1 MSVPRKTLHWMVSAL
16 VMVSVLMSSLFF
28 AASPAQA
35 QDEPPNAEAES
46 ARGVGLSQEAKAK
59 VADGYAP
66 LAAKAAADGTVR
78 VLAILDVPDLE
89 GDEGDVGAEAAQR
102 EVVAQAQE
110 LLLEAL
116 ADKNPTHVTRFEVFP
131 FIAMTVDA
139 AGLDALVASPAVT
152 AVQEDGMNEISLSDS
167 TAIVRAP
174 EAWGAGF
181 DGTGWT
187 VAILD
192 TGVDKAHP
200 MFAGGKVVSEACYS
214 GANGYATSVCPG
226 GVPESTAVGSG
237 VPCYMGDCTHGTHV
251 AGIAAGRNTSL
262 PLYGVAPGAN
272 IIAIQVFSDYFGET
286 YTWDSD
292 YAKGLERVYVLR
304 SSYNIASVNMSLGG
318 GEYKSYC
325 DSSKPAVKRAIDKL
339 RGAKI
344 ATVIASG
351 NNGFKD
357 AMSSPSCISSAVAV
371 GATDKSDYVASFS
384 NSDSML
390 KLLAPGVDIYSSVPG
405 NAYDSYQGTSMA
417 TPHVAGAWAVYRQ
430 ARPSASVSEALG
442 AFRSTGKKITDY
454 YNGRKTPR
462 LDLAGAVG
470 KFVKPTAVPTLYWP
484 TGGMMLD
491 YSAAE
496 FGWSHV
502 ALASKYKITVKKG
515 TSTVFSKTV
524 NTSDV
529 CDPLS
534 GECWY
539 YGTKILPTGSFTWT
553 VKPASLAGAGVE
565 SAAGTFST
573 PNVLPAAVGLVSP
586 VGSYNYFN
594 PEFTWNFTGPP
605 VGDKYKLEIWKG
617 ASKIFT
623 KTYLRTAICNP
634 GFCSIPAPKTFL
646 AGAYSY
652 RITPWNPL
660 GYGPY
665 TGGTFDV
672 AFNGFASEFNGDHT
686 GWTERKPS
694 IGTWFDG
701 GSDFYTWYGP
711 NYTWA
716 SANHA
721 SFEGNL
727 DYTAVMDRDGDEW
740 ASNGIFIHGSTN
752 TKRWGGLVSGYAF
765 NYVNGDAD
773 GGYYSIWRYASG
785 AARAVVPWTYT
796 SSISRTGYNTLR
808 VTWING
814 VMNFYINGT
823 LLYSGTQNGIK
834 TGVAGVHSFVADWWD
849 NMDYFYVDRAQ
860 LTIPIAGAGAEALWP
875 LEVEVDPA
883 SVTGSP
889 AGPFISMAEYQ
900 ARMSLEPAM
909 TQELWDQKAAACEA
923 AGLDICPTK

>member
-1 MSVPRKTLHWMVSAL
+1 MSVPRKTLQWMVSAL

-46 ARGVGLSQEAKAK
+46 ARGVGLSKEAKAK
-59 VADGYAP
+59 VADGYDP

-78 VLAILDVPDLE
+78 VLVVLDVPDLE
-89 GDEGDVGAEAAQR
+89 GEEGDVSAEAAQR
-102 EVVAQAQE
+102 EVVAQAQD

-131 FIAMTVDA
+131 FMAMTVDA

-152 AVQEDGMNEISLSDS
+152 AVQEDGINEAFLSDS
-167 TAIVRAP
+167 TKIVRAP
-174 EAWGAGF
+174 EAWGAGY

-192 TGVDKAHP
+192 TGVDKNHP

-214 GANGYATSVCPG
+214 GANGVATSVCPG

-237 VPCYMGDCTHGTHV
+237 VPCYMGQCSHGTHV
-251 AGIAAGRNTSL
+251 AGIAAGKNTSL
-262 PLYGVAPGAN
+262 PLYGVAPGAS
-272 IIAIQVFSDYFGET
+272 IIAIQVFSDYYGGT

-292 YAKGLERVYVLR
+292 YVKGLERVYVLR
-304 SSYNIASVNMSLGG
+304 TSYNIASVNMSLGG
-318 GEYKSYC
+318 GKYKSYC

-339 RGAKI
+339 RGVKI

-351 NNGFKD
+351 NDGFTD
-357 AMSSPSCISSAVAV
+357 GMGSPSCISSAVAV
-371 GATDKSDYVASFS
+371 GATDKFDYVASFS
-384 NSDSML
+384 NYDSML

-405 NAYDSYQGTSMA
+405 NAYDSYDGTSMA

-442 AFRSTGKKITDY
+442 AFRSTGKKITDWR
-454 YNGRKTPR
+454 NGKKTPR

-484 TGGMMLD
+484 TGGIMTE
-491 YSAAE
+491 YSAVE

-502 ALASKYKITVKKG
+502 DLASKYKITVKKG
-515 TSTVFSKTV
+515 TKTVFSKTV

-534 GECWY
+534 GQCWY
-539 YGTKILPTGSFTWT
+539 YGTKIFPTGSFTWT
-553 VKPASLAGAGVE
+553 VKPASLAGSGPE
-565 SAAGTFST
+565 SAPGAFST
-573 PNVLPAAVGLVSP
+573 PNTLPAAVGLISP
-586 VGSYNYFN
+586 NGNYNYWG
-594 PEFTWNFTGPP
+594 PEFIWGYTAPP

-617 ASKIFT
+617 TSKIFT

-634 GFCSIPAPKTFL
+634 GGCSIPAPKTFL
-646 AGAYSY
+646 AGSY
-652 RITPWNPL
+652 TYRVTPWNPL
-660 GYGPY
+660 GYGPAAD
-665 TGGTFDV
+665 GAFNV
-672 AFNGFASEFNGDHT
+672 AFNGFVSEFNGDHT
-686 GWTERKPS
+686 GWLERRPS
-694 IGTWFDG
+694 IGAWFQ
-701 GSDFYTWYGP
+701 SSTDFYSWYGP
-711 NYTWA
+711 NYSWA

-727 DYTAVMDRDGDEW
+727 DYTAVMDRNGDPY

-752 TKRWGGLVSGYAF
+752 AKRWGGLSSGYAF
-765 NYVNGDAD
+765 NYVN

-785 AARAVVPWTYT
+785 AERPVVGWTY
-796 SSISRTGYNTLR
+796 SSAINPTGYNTLR
-808 VTWING
+808 VTWVNG

-834 TGVAGVHSFVADWWD
+834 SGVTGVHSFVMDWWD
-849 NMDYFYVDRAQ
+849 YNDYFYVDRAA
-860 LTIPIAGAGAEALWP
+860 LSIPIGGAGAEALWP
-875 LEVEVDPA
+875 QAVEVDPA

-923 AGLDICPTK
+923 AGKEDCPVK

>member
-1 MSVPRKTLHWMVSAL
+1 MSIPRKTLHWMVSAL

-46 ARGVGLSQEAKAK
+46 ARGVGLSQAAKAK

-78 VLAILDVPDLE
+78 VLVVLDVPDLE

-102 EVVAQAQE
+102 EVVAQAQD

-139 AGLDALVASPAVT
+139 AGLDALVASPAVA
-152 AVQEDGMNEISLSDS
+152 AVQEDGINEAYLGDS
-167 TAIVRAP
+167 TKIVRAP
-174 EAWGAGF
+174 EAWGAGY

-214 GANGYATSVCPG
+214 GANGEAASVCPG

-237 VPCYMGDCTHGTHV
+237 VPCYMSQCSHGTHV
-251 AGIAAGRNTSL
+251 AGIAAGKNTSL

-272 IIAIQVFSDYFGET
+272 IIAIQVFSDYYGGT

-304 SSYNIASVNMSLGG
+304 TTYNIASVNMSLGG

-351 NNGFKD
+351 NNGFKN

-371 GATDKSDYVASFS
+371 GATDKNDFVADFS

-390 KLLAPGVDIYSSVPG
+390 KLLAPGVSIYSSVPG
-405 NAYDSYQGTSMA
+405 NAYDSYNGTSMA

-470 KFVKPTAVPTLYWP
+470 KFVKPTAVPTLYSP
-484 TGGMMLD
+484 VGGVLLP
-491 YSAAE
+491 YSAPE

-502 ALASKYKITVKKG
+502 DLASKYKITVKKG

-534 GECWY
+534 RECWY
-539 YGTKILPTGSFTWT
+539 YSTKILPTGSFTWT
-553 VKPASLAGAGVE
+553 VKPASLAGSGPE
-565 SAAGTFST
+565 SAVGAFST
-573 PNVLPAAVGLVSP
+573 PNTLPAAVGLISP
-586 VGSYNYFN
+586 SGNYNYWN
-594 PEFTWNFTGPP
+594 PAFVWGFTAPP

-617 ASKIFT
+617 TSKIFN

-634 GFCSIPAPKTFL
+634 GGCSLPAPKTFL
-646 AGAYSY
+646 AGSY
-652 RITPWNPL
+652 TYRVTPWNPL
-660 GYGPY
+660 GYGPAAD
-665 TGGTFDV
+665 GAFNV
-672 AFNGFASEFNGDHT
+672 AFNGFVSEFNSDHT
-686 GWTERKPS
+686 GWLERKPS

-701 GSDFYTWYGP
+701 GSDFYSWYGP

-727 DYTAVMDRDGDEW
+727 DYTAVMDRDGDPY

-752 TKRWGGLVSGYAF
+752 ATRWGGLTSGYAF
-765 NYVNGDAD
+765 NYVNG
-773 GGYYSIWRYASG
+773 GYYSIWRYSSG
-785 AARAVVPWTYT
+785 VERPVVGWTY
-796 SSISRTGYNTLR
+796 SSAIIPSDYNTLR
-808 VTWING
+808 VTWVNG

-823 LLYSGTQNGIK
+823 LLYSGIQNGVK
-834 TGVAGVHSFVADWWD
+834 TGVVGVHSFVGDWWD
-849 NMDYFYVDRAQ
+849 YYDYFYVDRAQ
-860 LTIPIAGAGAEALWP
+860 LSIPIGGAGAEATWP

-900 ARMSLEPAM
+900 ARMSLEPEM

-923 AGLDICPTK
+923 AGLEICPTK